1 MANPHPIAKLYP
13 EEPYHAKNAL
23 TSGVNGAAIGGAA
36 GLIAAA
42 VQNSLAKS
50 SVGAGGIFSR
60 SGATV
65 ATMSTSTWG
74 RREKAERRGR
84 RCLQKELG

>member
-13 EEPYHAKNAL
+13 EPPYHAKNAVK
-23 TSGVNGAAIGGAA
+23 SGVNGALIGGAA

-50 SVGAGGIFSR
+50 NVGAGAIFTR
-60 SGATV
+60 SGAAI
-65 ATMSTSTWG
+65 ATLSTP
-74 RREKAERRGR
+74 EKP
-84 RCLQKELG
+84 LLVTH